1 MARLSCPPWLVTQ
14 AIIIIIRLHSPG
26 STYVEQPLDHIVQ
39 QQENFDFFEILHASS
54 ISYTV
59 MGNVNEI
66 YWAAL
71 LDQIL

>member
-1 MARLSCPPWLVTQ
+1 MAGNTGYHHHHPSALTGLNVRRTTSGPYCAAARKL
-14 AIIIIIRLHSPG
+14 R
-26 STYVEQPLDHIVQ
+26 
-39 QQENFDFFEILHASS
+39 FFEILHASS